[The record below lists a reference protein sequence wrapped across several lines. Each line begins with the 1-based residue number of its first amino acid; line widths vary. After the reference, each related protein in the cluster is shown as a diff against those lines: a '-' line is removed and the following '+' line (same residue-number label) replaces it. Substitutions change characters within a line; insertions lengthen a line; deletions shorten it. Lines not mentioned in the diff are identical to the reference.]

1 MKSTIASIIIGI
13 SIITSIFIL
22 GNSYQNRNKKDDI
35 ISVTGLGSKDFT
47 SDLIVWTGYVK
58 ENSLELKDAYDKLE
72 KNVVEIK
79 NYLKSKDITDNELVF
94 NAVNINEDYEY
105 IYDDEGRSRR
115 IFRGYTLNQNFTIES
130 KNVERVEKVSREVT
144 ELINKGIQLSSF
156 EPRYYYTKLS
166 ELKLQMVEEATADAK
181 ARAEKIATAAG
192 SKLGELQKAEMGVF
206 QITGQN
212 SDEEYSWGGNFNTTS
227 KNKTASL
234 TMKLNYSID

>member
-1 MKSTIASIIIGI
+1 MKSVIASIIIGI
-13 SIITSIFIL
+13 SIIASIFIL

-212 SDEEYSWGGNFNTTS
+212 SDEEYSWGGTFNTSS
-227 KNKTASL
+227 KNKTAQI